1 MSDQPC
7 IVFLDDEM
15 YSLGDDVDFS
25 GIATQGKYV
34 RYAKSTPQETLER
47 SRSANI
53 LITNKAEVT
62 AEAISNSPNLRLI
75 AAAATGY
82 DNVDIKAAAERDI
95 PVCNVPGYAENTVP
109 QHAFALILNLAT
121 QAYRYAADVAAGD
134 WLKADGFTLLRYPT
148 FELNDKTI
156 GIIGF
161 GTIGRGVARIAE
173 GFGMNV
179 LAHDALGIPD
189 GSYRN
194 TPMDKLLGSADVVT
208 VHVPLNDA
216 TRNLINA
223 KAIGLMKPSALLI
236 NTARGGIVDETALAE
251 ALNSGQIAGAGC
263 DVLSAEPPRNGNPLL
278 TARNTIITPHSA
290 WSTQEAR
297 QNLITRT
304 AENIHSFLCGTS
316 FNLIS

>member
-1 MSDQPC
+1 MSEQPR
-7 IVFLDDEM
+7 IVFLDDAM

-34 RYAKSTPQETLER
+34 RYANSTPQETLER

-134 WLKADGFTLLRYPT
+134 WLEADGFTLLRYPT

-156 GIIGF
+156 GI
-161 GTIGRGVARIAE
+161 V
-173 GFGMNV
+173 
-179 LAHDALGIPD
+179 
-189 GSYRN
+189 
-194 TPMDKLLGSADVVT
+194 
-208 VHVPLNDA
+208 
-216 TRNLINA
+216 INS
-223 KAIGLMKPSALLI
+223 P
-236 NTARGGIVDETALAE
+236 
-251 ALNSGQIAGAGC
+251 
-263 DVLSAEPPRNGNPLL
+263 GNPCGSIL
-278 TARNTIITPHSA
+278 TEDDVKGITEIAVDHNLYVISDELYSSIIFDNEKH
-290 WSTQEAR
+290 
-297 QNLITRT
+297 
-304 AENIHSFLCGTS
+304 FY
-316 FNLIS
+316 